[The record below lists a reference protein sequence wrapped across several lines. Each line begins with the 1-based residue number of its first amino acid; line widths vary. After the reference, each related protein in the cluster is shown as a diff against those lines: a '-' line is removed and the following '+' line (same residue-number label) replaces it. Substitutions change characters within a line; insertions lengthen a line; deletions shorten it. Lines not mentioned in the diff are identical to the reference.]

1 MRVNSSDIALKTAI
15 YVVRGNLTS
24 AIASHKA
31 SHSFASRST
40 KVARQQI
47 DMPPAGLLP

>member
-1 MRVNSSDIALKTAI
+1 MRVNSSDIVLKTAI
-15 YVVRGNLTS
+15 YAAYGNLTS
-24 AIASHKA
+24 AIANGETTQILA
-31 SHSFASRST
+31 PRST